1 MGLDGIRPGASR
13 KGSVKGGSVDGD
25 GDVREEV
32 EE

>member
-13 KGSVKGGSVDGD
+13 EGSVKGGLADGD
-25 GDVREEV
+25 GGVREV